1 MESFAKAQIISRHV
15 FWFVQ
20 VEVSCNS
27 SVKSFEHAHG
37 VRAEELA
44 HVKYER
50 NIIFARLLQP
60 LETIATS
67 WLGSLKSKQYNMNV
81 SIGDDVPAPDPPII
95 SKGVIADWL
104 WQYLVILW
112 VSSPLPY
119 AMVVS
124 IDSGPTQLVLPSQ
137 FRFFCASTFWI
148 HC

>member
-1 MESFAKAQIISRHV
+1 
-15 FWFVQ
+15 
-20 VEVSCNS
+20 
-27 SVKSFEHAHG
+27 
-37 VRAEELA
+37 
-44 HVKYER
+44 
-50 NIIFARLLQP
+50 